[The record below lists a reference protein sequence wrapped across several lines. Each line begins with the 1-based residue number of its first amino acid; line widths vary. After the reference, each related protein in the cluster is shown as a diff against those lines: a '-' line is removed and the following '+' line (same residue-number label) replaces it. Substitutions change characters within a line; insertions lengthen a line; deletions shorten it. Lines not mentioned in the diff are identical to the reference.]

1 MDNGGITSDTA
12 EHAEVSVREVLLQLA
27 QTTTDASSKQ
37 ALLELASGLNVE
49 SGVGPAVAANV
60 KPNGN
65 GVLDS
70 GPAAF
75 AAKAARAVATGDIGQ
90 EIALDDEMERWLAL
104 VIKRDFGAAED
115 ARERPSTDE
124 AYPLPSRESFDSH
137 SGGQSG
143 GSSPTGARTAVDSHG
158 VSASEGDD
166 TAILMRALNDD
177 AGARRARAPF
187 GPGALIPRRHSFG
200 PGELSIG
207 PAAIVPTNGGSA
219 HAIDVRLHE
228 SGGQLHTLVMVA
240 SVSRPG
246 LVGDI
251 TASLMRQGLSIV
263 GASVKSTSAYD
274 STQEAAAAATNA
286 SASASTNISPKIVA
300 RGLTTLFKNIFR
312 VVDSA
317 TSEPVQ
323 DFVRLREIEVGSPA

>member
-1 MDNGGITSDTA
+1 M
-12 EHAEVSVREVLLQLA
+12 
-27 QTTTDASSKQ
+27 
-37 ALLELASGLNVE
+37 
-49 SGVGPAVAANV
+49 
-60 KPNGN
+60 
-65 GVLDS
+65 
-70 GPAAF
+70 
-75 AAKAARAVATGDIGQ
+75 
-90 EIALDDEMERWLAL
+90 
-104 VIKRDFGAAED
+104 
-115 ARERPSTDE
+115 
-124 AYPLPSRESFDSH
+124 
-137 SGGQSG
+137 
-143 GSSPTGARTAVDSHG
+143 
-158 VSASEGDD
+158 
-166 TAILMRALNDD
+166 
-177 AGARRARAPF
+177 
-187 GPGALIPRRHSFG
+187 
-200 PGELSIG
+200 
-207 PAAIVPTNGGSA
+207 
-219 HAIDVRLHE
+219 HE